1 MAGDDPLQSHSH
13 AILVIGWSLLPAAGF
28 GEGAQILRRIGHHD
42 GLAGPLQHIDI
53 VPVIA
58 DGHGFFATD
67 TETGGEAFESPS
79 FGDAGGKEVE
89 DGEVAGG
96 IFGADGFA
104 GCAPFAGF
112 EDFFGLT
119 HRVEAA
125 GDHALD
131 GVVAIGEGVFK
142 GLDDFDGVAIGF
154 DPEGDVTVRL
164 FEVFEDELAGS
175 DVVEGEDESAVGPE
189 ETADAAGY
197 ASFEVRA
204 IDGVAAEGSGY
215 CTIGRNEGHIRSEA
229 EALEERGGVGGA
241 AAGGDGDGDAG
252 VLRVTQ
258 GFSVAGTDGLAER
271 GQESA
276 VDVDGHQAHG
286 GMHGSSVP
294 GGGPERGNHRRG
306 RQEQ

>member
-1 MAGDDPLQSHSH
+1 MAGDGHLQSHSH
-13 AILVIGWSLLPAAGF
+13 AILVVGWSLLPPAGF
-28 GEGAQILRRIGHHD
+28 GEGAEILRGIGHHD
-42 GLAGPLQHIDI
+42 GLTGPLEHIDI

-67 TETGGEAFESPS
+67 TETRGEAFESPS
-79 FGDAGGKEVE
+79 FGDAWWKEVE

-104 GCAPFAGF
+104 GSAPFAGF

-131 GVVAIGEGVFK
+131 GVVAIREGVFK

-154 DPEGDVTVRL
+154 DPKGDVTVRL

-175 DVVEGEDESAVGPE
+175 DAIEGEDESAVGPE

-204 IDGVAAEGSGY
+204 IDGVAAEGSGH

-229 EALEERGGVGGA
+229 EALEERRGVGGA
-241 AAGGDGDGDAG
+241 ASGGDGDGDAG
-252 VLRVTQ
+252 VLRVAQ
-258 GFSVAGTDGLAER
+258 GFCVAGADGLAER
-271 GQESA
+271 GQERA
-276 VDVDGHQAHG
+276 VDVDSHQAHG
-286 GMHGSSVP
+286 GMHGFSVP